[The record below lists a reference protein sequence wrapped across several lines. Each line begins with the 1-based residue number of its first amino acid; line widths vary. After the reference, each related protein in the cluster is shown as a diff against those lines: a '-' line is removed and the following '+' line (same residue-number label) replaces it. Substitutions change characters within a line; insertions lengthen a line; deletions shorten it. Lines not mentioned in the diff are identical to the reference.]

1 MSNQPNRL
9 PVHWRNASLALA
21 FDIMLGWGIVQLI
34 NDPESFW
41 TFPHVVL
48 ALWFVPWAFRVKAG
62 IYYLFNY
69 QFNERSQ
76 VLLQIAQELADKRY
90 PCPGPQYDLAQ
101 DYFAEVA
108 TSDEAPVEARLSAAK
123 YLGADAAW
131 GQSQQMLTRWLFN
144 RAALEVI
151 AGYRKTFE
159 TGPTG

>member
-1 MSNQPNRL
+1 MSKPNRV

-21 FDIMLGWGIVQLI
+21 FDIILGWCIVLLI
-34 NDPESFW
+34 DDPESFW
-41 TFPHVVL
+41 KLPTVVL
-48 ALWFVPWAFRVKAG
+48 ALWFVPWLFRIKAG
-62 IYYLFNY
+62 IYYAFNY
-69 QFNERSQ
+69 FFNERALVVQ
-76 VLLQIAQELADKRY
+76 QIAQELAAKGY
-90 PCPGPQYDLAQ
+90 PCPDERYDLAQ

-108 TSDEAPVEARLSAAK
+108 TSAEASVDARVSAAK

-159 TGPTG
+159 PDPAG